1 MYMPPAGRFLVISS
15 VSFSHDGAYIRGGDY
30 FCFLCNGIFNC
41 QLDLTSDVGGVM
53 QVVGVF
59 GVK

>member
-1 MYMPPAGRFLVISS
+1 VYMPPAGRFLVISS

-53 QVVGVF
+53 QVV
-59 GVK
+59 